1 MHVIKK
7 FVLASESPRRQK
19 LLFEAGFLIT
29 VFPVKV
35 SETLKKNL
43 TAQEQIQVIAHEKFL
58 AARHKWN
65 QTNGQQALILTADTM
80 VVLDG
85 QALGKPADSADAIN
99 TLLRLSGHEHQVIT
113 AVCLGLSDS
122 TFTIEKTQ
130 TTSVFFRL
138 ISRQEAAEYV
148 ATGEPMDKAG
158 SYAIQGIGS
167 KFVDTWSGDFD
178 NVVGLPVNLVKE
190 ICKSQNW
197 QLPFHQLGKNEK

>member
-19 LLFEAGFLIT
+19 LLLEAGFLIT

-43 TAQEQIQVIAHEKFL
+43 TVEQQIQAIAHEKFL
-58 AARHKWN
+58 AAQREWN
-65 QTNGQQALILTADTM
+65 QTNGQQSLILTADTM
-80 VVLDG
+80 VVLDS
-85 QALGKPADSADAIN
+85 QPLGKPIDSDDAIE
-99 TLLRLSGHEHQVIT
+99 TLLKLSGREHQVIT

-122 TFTIEKTQ
+122 DFTVKKTQ
-130 TTSVFFRL
+130 STSVFFRP

-148 ATGEPMDKAG
+148 STGEPMDKAG
-158 SYAIQGIGS
+158 SYAIQGIGK
-167 KFVDTWSGDFD
+167 KFVNSWAGDFD
-178 NVVGLPVNLVKE
+178 NVVGLPINLVKE

-197 QLPFHQLGKNEK
+197 LLPQLSRKNEK